1 MVGRARGR
9 GRGNQA
15 QHIEMAE
22 MRRMMEDLSRA
33 VQALQR
39 QERADAYMEIPERNR
54 GPLHIPEGGGE
65 DEYEDETD
73 VDNLFHEAGNH
84 GGGHRGGLEERL
96 VRALDLNGGGIKI
109 EVVDFYGKM
118 HVEDYLDW
126 EASLENYFEW
136 KPMAEDR
143 KVLFVKLKLKSTAL
157 QWWKRVEEQR
167 ARQGKQKINTWD
179 RMKSKLRKQFLPAD
193 YTMELYEQFHNLKQR
208 DMSVEEYT
216 SEFNNLSI
224 RVGLNETNE
233 QMTSRYL
240 SGLNQTIRDEMGV
253 VRLFNLEDARQYA
266 LMAERRLSRHGGK
279 RAVSSHPD
287 TGSQSDEEANPS
299 TRIGGRNSSANKSE
313 KGKETTQFHPPN
325 DANVKNSKAGSTS
338 QARCFNCGEA
348 GYKSYACPQRRIN
361 LVGDKINFPEPSYD
375 VYGNEEEVI
384 DLLLVEGECLLV
396 RRVMTTPK
404 VEEEDWRRHNIFRTR
419 VLCGEKVCN
428 VIFDGGSSEN
438 IISKEAVEKLKLP
451 IEKHPNPYKV
461 AWFRKGSEVPITSRC
476 LVKFTIGNTI
486 EDEAWC
492 DSLEEG
498 LCHEFDIESKKVASV
513 YPLVTKKDVE
523 GASNK
528 LEDDNILNLENPPM
542 FDYCLEEDC
551 EVCLGIE
558 KAFDKVFDESKQAE
572 SSVIL
577 KAVNHEEAGFELLKQ
592 HNQPTFE
599 GKEIQEILGGIVGDE
614 MNSFKGDTYEYAD
627 FLGVDSFNLQTT
639 KNVIDLVRLRV
650 FGVKSFW
657 TKSLAAEDIWYCS
670 RRIKYSKYLFLWCGK
685 VQYQGQSS
693 MDNLSKRRLCLGG
706 FHQTI
711 GIRGRI
717 LPNPVELMQEHLL
730 DFLI

>member
-15 QHIEMAE
+15 QHTEMAE

-240 SGLNQTIRDEMGV
+240 SGLNQTIRDKMGV

-266 LMAERRLSRHGGK
+266 LMAERRLSRRGGK

-338 QARCFNCGEA
+338 QARCFNCGEV
-348 GYKSYACPQRRIN
+348 GHKSYACPQRRIN

-384 DLLLVEGECLLV
+384 DLLPVEGECLLV
-396 RRVMTTPK
+396 RRVITTPK

-419 VLCGEKVCN
+419 VLCEEKVCN

-492 DSLEEG
+492 DVVPTDACHILLGRPWLFDKDMMHSTKANTYSFYKDGRKWTLQSLEEG
-498 LCHEFDIESKKVASV
+498 FCHEFDIESKRVASV

-528 LEDDNILNLENPPM
+528 LEDDNTLNLEDPPV
-542 FDYCLEEDC
+542 FDSCLEEDC

-558 KAFDKVFDESKQAE
+558 KASDKVFGESKQVE

-577 KAVNHEEAGFELLKQ
+577 KAVNQEEAGFELLKQ

-599 GKEIQEILGGIVGDE
+599 GKVIQEIL
-614 MNSFKGDTYEYAD
+614 NSFKGDTYEYAD
-627 FLGVDSFNLQTT
+627 FLGVDSFNFQTT
-639 KNVIDLVRLRV
+639 KNVIGLVRLLV
-650 FGVKSFW
+650 FSVKSFW
-657 TKSLAAEDIWYCS
+657 AESLAAEDIWRFSPNDWNS
-670 RRIKYSKYLFLWCGK
+670 RKN
-685 VQYQGQSS
+685 SS
-693 MDNLSKRRLCLGG
+693 QPGG
-706 FHQTI
+706 VDA
-711 GIRGRI
+711 GASIR
-717 LPNPVELMQEHLL
+717 
-730 DFLI
+730 FS

>member
-15 QHIEMAE
+15 QNTEMAE

-73 VDNLFHEAGNH
+73 VDNPFHEARNH
-84 GGGHRGGLEERL
+84 ADGHRGGLEERL

-193 YTMELYEQFHNLKQR
+193 YTMELYERFHNLKQQ

-266 LMAERRLSRHGGK
+266 LMAERRLSRRGGK
-279 RAVSSHPD
+279 RAVSSCPD
-287 TGSQSDEEANPS
+287 TGWQRDTVAVHGIQSDEEANPS
-299 TRIGGRNSSANKSE
+299 TQIGGRNLGVDKSE
-313 KGKETTQFHPPN
+313 NREEIKQFHPPN
-325 DANVKNSKAGSTS
+325 RGNVRNSTAGSPS

-348 GYKSYACPQRRIN
+348 GHKSYACPQRRIN
-361 LVGDKINFPEPSYD
+361 LVGTKINFPEPAYD

-384 DLLLVEGECLLV
+384 DLLPVEGECLLV

-404 VEEEDWRRHNIFRTR
+404 IEEEDWRRHNIFRTR
-419 VLCGEKVCN
+419 VLCGGRVCN
-428 VIFDGGSSEN
+428 VILDGGSSEN

-461 AWFRKGSEVPITSRC
+461 
-476 LVKFTIGNTI
+476 
-486 EDEAWC
+486 
-492 DSLEEG
+492 
-498 LCHEFDIESKKVASV
+498 
-513 YPLVTKKDVE
+513 
-523 GASNK
+523 
-528 LEDDNILNLENPPM
+528 
-542 FDYCLEEDC
+542 
-551 EVCLGIE
+551 
-558 KAFDKVFDESKQAE
+558 
-572 SSVIL
+572 
-577 KAVNHEEAGFELLKQ
+577 
-592 HNQPTFE
+592 
-599 GKEIQEILGGIVGDE
+599 
-614 MNSFKGDTYEYAD
+614 
-627 FLGVDSFNLQTT
+627 
-639 KNVIDLVRLRV
+639 
-650 FGVKSFW
+650 FG
-657 TKSLAAEDIWYCS
+657 
-670 RRIKYSKYLFLWCGK
+670 
-685 VQYQGQSS
+685 
-693 MDNLSKRRLCLGG
+693 
-706 FHQTI
+706 
-711 GIRGRI
+711 
-717 LPNPVELMQEHLL
+717 
-730 DFLI
+730 